1 MRDPPMPLQWYYM
14 FSPVRFVEISEQRLV
29 FIIGLWSHTR
39 DTYEQ
44 WDLRS
49 FPVRKDIYLTTA
61 NVRSLVVTDS
71 KRLTLF
77 IPDQCRGTTQ
87 RLCVVERFER
97 RACELGIISG
107 APDACRLTITAA
119 NGPLA
124 VMPYQVNEWVLAPR
138 HVSSA
143 VTLQCDGR
151 RHRQFVVNAT
161 ELWWVHPRCNIA
173 TDNITTN
180 GVRSYKH
187 DVSVKYEPPIIV
199 NFSFVVPPEVA
210 SEIPVLLPFHPRLEV
225 TGLSNDLL
233 DPVDFSD
240 AGMVTGN
247 GWMGLSPTGLSIIG
261 ILITLIITIIVVCIV
276 YKRCRPMSPKKRS
289 GSPIEAIE

>member
-1 MRDPPMPLQWYYM
+1 MESHQRHLRAMGSSL
-14 FSPVRFVEISEQRLV
+14 FSCPYK
-29 FIIGLWSHTR
+29 
-39 DTYEQ
+39 DTY
-44 WDLRS
+44 LA
-49 FPVRKDIYLTTA
+49 TA
-61 NVRSLVVTDS
+61 NVRSSVVTDS

-87 RLCVVERFER
+87 RLCAVERFER

-124 VMPYQVNEWVLAPR
+124 VMPYQVNEWGLVPR

-173 TDNITTN
+173 TDNITIH
-180 GVRSYKH
+180 GVRSYKLE
-187 DVSVKYEPPIIV
+187 VSVKYEPPIIV

-240 AGMVTGN
+240 AGMAN
-247 GWMGLSPTGLSIIG
+247 WMGLSPTGLSIIG
-261 ILITLIITIIVVCIV
+261 ILITLIITIIVVYIV
-276 YKRCRPMSPKKRS
+276 YKRGRPMKQS
-289 GSPIEAIE
+289 GSPIETIELKIRHSISTVALRPPHSLDASGPCFRFN